1 MASWSAY
8 QTESEEEALAKA
20 MQLSLMGDEKSLR
33 KEEFQVQRSEET
45 PDGKQPS
52 REAPLSPSS
61 TYQRQLRREEVHLV
75 QSAPGGGTRRSA
87 GHSAGAIP
95 LCLPNNYQWNSKIRQ
110 CVKTEEKRSS
120 LYFVEETLQ
129 ELRKVKGPVCTV
141 SIAGPYRKGK
151 SYILSQIFDQPEVFP
166 LGHKML
172 AETMGIWM
180 WIVPEKYKDTGGRE
194 ITVVLLDSEGIDAAS
209 GAGRDDNQIF
219 TLTVLLASIL
229 IYNSSGVPTRRD
241 LEGLDFISKLSGR
254 IHARSSGRAS
264 PHQNE
269 TELFHRTFPFF
280 IWLLRD
286 VTQAIPEDCKDIK
299 DYFLKKVFREEDS
312 GSGSQHSRQ
321 VAEGILGFFPG
332 FEAFS
337 LPLPTADEEI
347 MRTISV
353 NKDQLQT
360 KFLRQLE
367 DFKRLVKS
375 ILVPKHSYTE
385 GELVTGE
392 GLAALVTQYVDAIN
406 TPGFV
411 PNVQGAW
418 DLFVETKC
426 FETKKTCE
434 RKYCEV
440 LTLLLSEILPCDND
454 EIRAY
459 HNSALEETEE
469 LFLVE
474 MIGISTNTV
483 EKQLRQLKMS
493 LNRQLD
499 EWQTKN
505 SKLTK
510 EGCENLL
517 LELKK
522 KHLDPIIEQ
531 LEGRD
536 GSKLAFD
543 DILRVY
549 RHIKDDY
556 DAKAKGA
563 KDVIAAAFADFHPK
577 VAAETK
583 QYIGIL
589 RQLKDFDEH
598 AARDKAAEAY
608 RERERRRLEEE
619 RMRLEQENQEQ
630 EKEMKMLIT
639 RLEEERAGMLEKMGN
654 EMEQEKEQLQNMR
667 EAGLGEAKLKREAF
681 IEENHALEERLLEM
695 QEKNEEH
702 MKMMKRLSE
711 MIAKHQREKIELRE
725 QLKELPQEEIEESLK
740 ELRRKQSEEENELLK
755 KMDICADNNQG
766 EVPQMMASRA
776 QMVADIKKR
785 MEENEEEQ
793 ESLVRIVLRGI
804 AKVGPTAGKLIA
816 LYPPAAPYAE
826 KVADGIAG
834 VAGALSE
841 VDCVI
846 M

>member
-95 LCLPNNYQWNSKIRQ
+95 LCLPNNYQWNSRIRQ

-166 LGHKML
+166 LGHKMV

-180 WIVPEKYKDTGGRE
+180 WIVPEKYKDTRGRE

-254 IHARSSGRAS
+254 IHAPSDERVESGTHMIDFVLHIIFLECKSDIRLS
-264 PHQNE
+264 IDGC
-269 TELFHRTFPFF
+269 F
-280 IWLLRD
+280 I
-286 VTQAIPEDCKDIK
+286 
-299 DYFLKKVFREEDS
+299 KVFRDEDS

-483 EKQLRQLKMS
+483 EKQLRQLKLS

-577 VAAETK
+577 IAAETK

-740 ELRRKQSEEENELLK
+740 ELIRKQSEEENELLK
-755 KMDICADNNQG
+755 KMDICADDNQG

-841 VDCVI
+841 VECVI